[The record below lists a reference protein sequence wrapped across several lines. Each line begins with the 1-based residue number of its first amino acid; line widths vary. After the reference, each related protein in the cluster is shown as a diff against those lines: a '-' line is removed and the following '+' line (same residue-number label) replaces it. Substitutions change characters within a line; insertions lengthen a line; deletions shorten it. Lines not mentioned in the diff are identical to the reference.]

1 MTDMN
6 KRTPTAED
14 RLKIYTDTLRLLR
27 NIEKASKDYR
37 LYTESITKSIEIDIP
52 DFLTPNKQEWNIGY
66 AIDTCH
72 KRIGECIEEKEKEV
86 KK

>member
-1 MTDMN
+1 MTQ
-6 KRTPTAED
+6 KTLTAENK
-14 RLKIYTDTLRLLR
+14 LKIYSDTLKLLR

-52 DFLTPNKQEWNIGY
+52 DFLTVKNQEWNIGY

-72 KRIGECIEEKEKEV
+72 KRIGECIEEKDREGKE
-86 KK
+86 

>member
-1 MTDMN
+1 MN
-6 KRTPTAED
+6 KKTPTTED
-14 RLKIYTDTLRLLR
+14 RLKIYSDTLKLLR

-52 DFLTPNKQEWNIGY
+52 DFLIGKNQEWSIGY

-86 KK
+86 KG